1 MAVTLTPGQI
11 ASIAADHEQARRTVT
26 PIDPV
31 TRRHPDMTLDDAYA
45 IQTAW
50 IDLQIAAGATVRGH
64 KIGLT
69 SRAMQMA
76 MQIDEP
82 DFGALLDH
90 MFVANG
96 AALPTADFL
105 DPKVEVEFAFVLDR
119 PLVAHQLTG
128 SVTGEVTADDVYAA
142 TSHIVPALELI
153 DARSHRVHPL
163 DGRPRTVIDTI
174 SDNAANAAIVVG
186 DGSVSV
192 ADAREGRLRWAGAI
206 CSRNGVVEET
216 GLGAGVLNE
225 PVVGVVWLANRL
237 GRLGVPLDAG
247 ETILAGSFTRPIDC
261 RVGDHI
267 EADFG
272 DLGVITLDFT

>member
-1 MAVTLTPGQI
+1 MPTTLTAEEI
-11 ASIAADHEQARRTVT
+11 ESVVADHEQARRTVT
-26 PIDPV
+26 AIDPV
-31 TRRHPDMTLDDAYA
+31 TRRHPEMTLDDAYA
-45 IQTAW
+45 IQAAW
-50 IDLQIAAGATVRGH
+50 IDLQVAEGATVRGH

-82 DFGALLDH
+82 DFGALLDY
-90 MFVANG
+90 MFVTNG
-96 AALPTADFL
+96 AVLPAADYL
-105 DPKVEVEFAFVLDR
+105 DPKIEVEFAFVLDR
-119 PLVAHQLTG
+119 TLVAHEG
-128 SVTGEVTADDVYAA
+128 TGEITADDVYAA

-153 DARSHRVHPL
+153 DARSYRVHPH
-163 DGRPRTVIDTI
+163 DGRPRNVRDTI

-192 ADAREGRLRWAGAI
+192 ADARDGRLRWAGAI
-206 CSRNGVVEET
+206 CSRNDIVEET
-216 GLGAGVLNE
+216 GLGAGVLND

-237 GRLGVPLDAG
+237 RGLGVALEAG

-272 DLGVITLDFT
+272 ELGLITLDFT

>member
-1 MAVTLTPGQI
+1 MAVTLSPDQI
-11 ASIAADHEQARRTVT
+11 ASIAADHERARRTVT

-45 IQTAW
+45 IQSAW
-50 IDLQIAAGATVRGH
+50 IDLQVADGATVRGH

-90 MFVANG
+90 MFLANG
-96 AALPTADFL
+96 ATLSAADYL
-105 DPKVEVEFAFVLDR
+105 DPKIEVEFAFVLDR
-119 PLVAHQLTG
+119 ALVAHE
-128 SVTGEVTADDVYAA
+128 VTGRFTVDDVYAA

-153 DARSHRVHPL
+153 DARSHRIHPV
-163 DGRPRTVIDTI
+163 DGRPRTVRDTI
-174 SDNAANAAIVVG
+174 SDNAADAGIAVG
-186 DGSVSV
+186 DRPVSV
-192 ADAREGRLRWAGAI
+192 ADAREGRLRWSGAI

-216 GLGAGVLNE
+216 GLGAGVLND
-225 PVVGVVWLANRL
+225 PVMGIVWLADRL
-237 GRLGVPLDAG
+237 HGIGVTLEAG
-247 ETILAGSFTRPIDC
+247 ETILAGSFTRPVDC
-261 RVGDHI
+261 RAGDHI

-272 DLGVITLDFT
+272 DLGVVTLDFA

>member
-1 MAVTLTPGQI
+1 MAVTLSTAEIG
-11 ASIAADHEQARRTVT
+11 SIVADHEQARRTVT

-45 IQTAW
+45 IQAAW
-50 IDLQIAAGATVRGH
+50 IELQVAQGATVRGH

-90 MFVANG
+90 MFIPDG
-96 AALPTADFL
+96 AMVRTADYL
-105 DPKVEVEFAFVLDR
+105 DPKIEVEFAFVLDR
-119 PLVAHQLTG
+119 KLVAHEI
-128 SVTGEVTADDVYAA
+128 TGEFTADDVYAA

-153 DARSHRVHPL
+153 DARSYRVHPL
-163 DGRPRTVIDTI
+163 DGRPRTVLDTI

-186 DGSVSV
+186 DGTVTV

-216 GLGAGVLNE
+216 GLGAGVLND

-237 GRLGVPLDAG
+237 GGLGVALEAG
-247 ETILAGSFTRPIDC
+247 ETILAGSFTRPVDC

>member
-1 MAVTLTPGQI
+1 MALTLTSEEI
-11 ASIAADHEQARRTVT
+11 ASIAADHERARRDVT

-45 IQTAW
+45 VQAAW
-50 IDLQIAAGATVRGH
+50 IELQVAAGATVRGH

-96 AALPTADFL
+96 ATLRTADYL
-105 DPKVEVEFAFVLDR
+105 DPKIEVEFAFVLDR
-119 PLVAHQLTG
+119 ALVAHE
-128 SVTGEVTADDVYAA
+128 VTGEVTIDDVYAA
-142 TSHIVPALELI
+142 TSHIAPALELI

-163 DGRPRTVIDTI
+163 DGRQRTVIDTI

-186 DGSVSV
+186 DGSGPV
-192 ADAREGRLRWAGAI
+192 ADAREGHLRWAGAI

-216 GLGAGVLNE
+216 GLGAGVLND

-237 GRLGVPLDAG
+237 RRLGIPLEAG

-272 DLGVITLDFT
+272 ELGVITLDFT